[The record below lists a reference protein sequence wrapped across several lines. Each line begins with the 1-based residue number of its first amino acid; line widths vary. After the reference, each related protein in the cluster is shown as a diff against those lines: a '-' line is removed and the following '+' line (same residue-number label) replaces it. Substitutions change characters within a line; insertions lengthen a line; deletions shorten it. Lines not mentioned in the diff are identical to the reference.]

1 MAKDYKHIATE
12 VLKNVGGKDNV
23 KQLTHCMTRL
33 RFVLNDDS
41 LVNKEAIGNIDGV
54 MMVLEAGG
62 QTQVVIGQDVQK
74 AYNEVMPMLDV
85 SAAGGTDGSESDNS
99 TDTSAQTSHVNEK
112 SQSTTQDIVSE
123 NKKKAKK
130 NVFGDKFVEYVSAIF
145 TPFME
150 GFMGAGLLKG
160 FLVLFVTMGILGKE
174 STTYS
179 ILYSAAD
186 GIFYFLPIFIAYTAG
201 KKFGAK
207 PFVTMAIAAA
217 MVYPN
222 MVELKSAEA
231 VTFMTI
237 PVNMISY
244 TSSVLPIIAAAYVQ
258 SRWEKFLK
266 SVLPDVVSGIF
277 IPLLDLLIIFPLT
290 LIVVGPVTDYVGRAL
305 ASMIQLGLNTVPL
318 IAGFAM
324 AALWPVMIIFGVHWG
339 LVPICMNNYA
349 VLGYDYILPLTV
361 GTNFGIAAATFAIF
375 LRTKNMK
382 LKELAG
388 TSALSAFVGGVTE
401 PAIYGVLL
409 SRKKVFA
416 AMCCINGI
424 GGALCAIMHVT
435 RDVQISVN
443 ALTLPAIYAVYG
455 IWGIVAIVISLVG
468 AFIVA
473 LITFTEDKPVK
484 VNTKAAA

>member
-1 MAKDYKHIATE
+1 MAKDYNKLAVE
-12 VLKNVGGKDNV
+12 VLKNIGGKENV
-23 KQLTHCMTRL
+23 NSLTHCVTRL
-33 RFVLNDDS
+33 RFVLKDTSVVDKDA
-41 LVNKEAIGNIDGV
+41 LENIEGV
-54 MMVLEAGG
+54 MKVLEAGG
-62 QTQVVIGQDVQK
+62 QTQVVIGQDVQQ
-74 AYNEVMPMLDV
+74 AFDAVMPLLD
-85 SAAGGTDGSESDNS
+85 SAAANS
-99 TDTSAQTSHVNEK
+99 TEAASTKADDSA
-112 SQSTTQDIVSE
+112 STKDIVAE
-123 NKKKAKK
+123 NKKKNKK
-130 NVFGDKFVEYVSAIF
+130 NVLGDKFVEYVSAIF

-150 GFMGAGLLKG
+150 AFMGAGLLKG
-160 FLVLFVTMGILGKE
+160 FLVLFVTIGVLSKD

-186 GIFYFLPIFIAYTAG
+186 GVFYFLPIFIGYTAG

-222 MVELKSAEA
+222 IVDLKSAETA
-231 VTFMTI
+231 VTFMHI

-244 TSSVLPIIAAAYVQ
+244 TSSVLPIIAAAFVQ
-258 SRWEKFLK
+258 AKWEQFLK
-266 SVLPDVVSGIF
+266 KVLPQVVSGIF
-277 IPLLDLLIIFPLT
+277 IPLLDLLVIFPLT
-290 LIVVGPVTDYVGRAL
+290 LIVVGPVTDYVGRGL
-305 ASMIQLGLNTVPL
+305 AAMIQLGLNTVPVV
-318 IAGFAM
+318 AGFAM

-375 LRTKNMK
+375 LRTKNKK
-382 LKELAG
+382 LKELSG
-388 TSALSAFVGGVTE
+388 TSALSAFIGGVTE

-409 SRKKVFA
+409 ERKKVFA

-424 GGALCAIMHVT
+424 GGAICAVMHVT

-455 IWGIVAIVISLVG
+455 IWGIVAIAISLVG
-468 AFIVA
+468 AFAVA
-473 LITFTEDKPVK
+473 FVTFREDTEE
-484 VNTKAAA
+484 KA